1 MDLQL
6 KGKTA
11 VVTAASKGIGKAI
24 ALHLAGE
31 GVDVAICARGEDALR
46 STEAELRQTGVKVYA
61 QICDVGQADALER
74 FLMQA
79 RQALGSIDLLVNNA
93 SGFGLSDDE
102 DAWLASVNIDLLA
115 TARATRIVTP
125 WMAASGGGSIV
136 HISSVA
142 ALEAFGGPA
151 YSATKAALISHSK
164 LMAVT
169 LAAQKIRV
177 NVVAP
182 GSIEFP
188 GGTWE
193 GVKQRNRPFYDT
205 VLGGIPWGRLGTPGE
220 VADAVVFLLS
230 PRASWITGA
239 CLVIDG
245 GQHKGNF

>member
-24 ALHLAGE
+24 ALRLAGE
-31 GVDVAICARGEDALR
+31 GVNVAICARGEDALR

-61 QICDVGQADALER
+61 QVCDVGQADALER

-79 RQALGSIDLLVNNA
+79 RQTLGGVDLLVNNA
-93 SGFGLSDDE
+93 SAFGLSDDE

-115 TARATRIVTP
+115 TARATRIATP

-188 GGTWE
+188 GGMWA
-193 GVKQRNRPFYDT
+193 GVKQGNRPFYDT

-239 CLVIDG
+239 CLVVDG